1 LPLLTTGIIDYTTK
15 FSDIE
20 IPFLFSPKF
29 LTYIMISS
37 KFCKFLFFIVFLLS
51 ESAVFGQDTYLDNF
65 SVESYTQNNGN
76 QNFSGSWDETGD
88 NDNASSGSIE
98 VILGSRFALEFKNI
112 DGDYITRSLDLS
124 AATSVTLTLD
134 YDRTNGNESLLVQ
147 LYNGSSYN
155 TVATLSGTG
164 SISYDLIASEM
175 SSSSAIRFITGS
187 GNWGSSETIY
197 VDNVMFSTTGSNDPP
212 VLTATGD
219 QAYCPGT
226 TIPVV
231 ETISIT
237 DTDDTTT
244 SAAFVQ
250 ISSGYINGEDTLT
263 LSGSHPNI
271 TSTWDVTQGELALTG
286 PATYTEFEAAIL
298 AVEYSSSS
306 STPTG
311 TRQFSITVG
320 EANYLPFTGHY
331 YEFVPSVSISW
342 TDANT
347 AANARSY
354 FGLQGYLAT
363 LTSQEESDF
372 SGSQATGVGWIGASD
387 ATTEGDWQWVTGP
400 EAGTS
405 FWSGGV
411 GGTELTFAFWNSGE
425 PNNVGNED
433 YGHITD
439 VSVTTQPGSWNDLP
453 NAGGGGAYQSQG
465 YVVEY
470 GGTSGDPTL
479 NITEVTS
486 ITIDNIDPTASNPLP
501 ITVYCTVDI
510 PVFDVTVVTDE
521 ADNCTA
527 NPTVT
532 FVSDVGDGGSDPE
545 IITRTYRITDASGNS
560 TDVSQTITVSPFT
573 ITTQPIGQ
581 IVFVNNNGVFTVG
594 TNNADTYQW
603 QVSTNGGGSFSNVS
617 DGTDYSGTQTDSL
630 TVNSVEIDKTGYIY
644 RVQVSNAAGFC
655 SAIISNEVLLTVGV
669 NSVLTNRKITHRVNK
684 N

>member
-1 LPLLTTGIIDYTTK
+1 MIFVLTGLIT
-15 FSDIE
+15 S
-20 IPFLFSPKF
+20 
-29 LTYIMISS
+29 
-37 KFCKFLFFIVFLLS
+37 
-51 ESAVFGQDTYLDNF
+51 GQDTYLDNF
-65 SVESYTQNNGN
+65 NSTSYSNNNGT
-76 QNFSGSWDETGD
+76 QSFSTNWVET
-88 NDNASSGSIE
+88 NESTSPSSGKIRINSSQLRFNNLDNRQI
-98 VILGSRFALEFKNI
+98 SR
-112 DGDYITRSLDLS
+112 TLDLS
-124 AATSVTLTLD
+124 GATSVTLTLD
-134 YDRTNGNESLLVQ
+134 YNRTNGNESILVQ

-155 TVATLSGTG
+155 TVATLAGTG
-164 SISYDLIASEM
+164 SLNYNLIASEI
-175 SSSSAIRFITGS
+175 SSSSAIRFTTGS

-197 VDNVMFSTTGSNDPP
+197 IDNVMFSVAGTNAAP
-212 VLTATGD
+212 VLTATGN
-219 QAYCPGT
+219 QVYCPGT
-226 TIPVV
+226 TIPVA

-237 DTDDTTT
+237 DSDDTTT
-244 SAAFVQ
+244 SAAYIQ
-250 ISSGYINGEDTLT
+250 ISSGYVNGEDILTLT
-263 LSGSHPNI
+263 GSHPNI
-271 TSTWDVTQGELALTG
+271 TSLWDATQGELTLTG
-286 PATYTEFEAAIL
+286 PATYTEFETAIL

-306 STPTG
+306 GTPTG
-311 TRQFSITVG
+311 LRQFSITVG

-342 TDANT
+342 TDANA
-347 AANARSY
+347 AANAKNY

-411 GGTELTFAFWNSGE
+411 GGAELTFAFWNSGE
-425 PNNVGNED
+425 PNNAGNED

-439 VSVTTQPGSWNDLP
+439 VSVTTTPGSWNDLP

-501 ITVYCTVDI
+501 IAVYCAADI

-527 NPTVT
+527 SPTVT
-532 FVSDVGDGGSDPE
+532 FVSDVSDGGSDPE

-560 TDVSQTITVSPFT
+560 TDVLQTITVSPFT
-573 ITTQPIGQ
+573 ITSQPTNQTI
-581 IVFVNNNGVFTVG
+581 FVNNNGVFTVG
-594 TNNADTYQW
+594 TSNADTYQW
-603 QVSTNGGGSFSNVS
+603 QLSANGGVSYSNISNGV
-617 DGTDYSGTQTDSL
+617 DYSGTQTATL
-630 TVNSVEIDKTGYIY
+630 TVNSVDINKNGYKF
-644 RVQVSNAAGFC
+644 RVQVSNAAGSC
-655 SAIISNEVLLTVGV
+655 SLLISDEAVLIVKVNTII
-669 NSVLTNRKITHRVNK
+669 TNRGITYRINK
-684 N
+684 S